1 MGFDTPEDAPS
12 PRFKTG
18 VIPALPKEMQQLIFP
33 DVPLMEEIPL
43 YVKDVKEQIKKEV
56 K

>member
-1 MGFDTPEDAPS
+1 VGFDTPEDAPS